1 MIATDAN
8 QKIWN
13 HPAGVDVSNA
23 PPLPGFTSPPI
34 AETLA
39 APLAV
44 TVAMFCYLLDDSLRN
59 VPNRIELPGIGRYGC
74 GGVSERSPSPG
85 EKLQERSGGSRK
97 E

>member
-13 HPAGVDVSNA
+13 HPAGVDVSRI
-23 PPLPGFTSPPI
+23 PLPGFEPPSPI

-44 TVAMFCYLLDDSLRN
+44 TDAMFYYLLDDSLRN
-59 VPNRIELPGIGRYGC
+59 IAYRIKLSGIRIHGC
-74 GGVSERSPSPG
+74 RPASERSPSPG
-85 EKLQERSGGSRK
+85 EKLQERTGGSRK
-97 E
+97 Q